1 MEINIENSKLERIKS
16 VLKNSEF
23 NTVDDF
29 INHSIELLLFAEEN
43 KDKFKDLVSNS

>member
-43 KDKFKDLVSNS
+43 KDKFKDLVSKS